1 MCDCNC
7 RQTELQNSLEKAQIE
22 LEQLRDQ
29 RAHQMQLVESIVRQ
43 RDMYRVLLAQA
54 TGVSFPQQGE
64 VTHT

>member
-1 MCDCNC
+1 MYIC

-43 RDMYRVLLAQA
+43 RDMYRVLLAKA
-54 TGVSFPQQGE
+54 TGVSFPQQGDHSLSE
-64 VTHT
+64 T